1 MLGAFVLGIV
11 MVAGWTALVSEAV
24 DLTDRV
30 RRARCDW
37 VDPIVVT
44 ISGHTLSITAAP
56 GATIYTGTRWISG
69 EERTGYRKPPV
80 RYGFCL
86 DALPNAPIPARAV
99 TLTRDAAREMLE
111 QAGLP
116 TVGGPLLEIGEAS
129 LFLPEAPGANGT
141 DSEMTVYFRNEDF
154 GWPRMA
160 TKGLTPEGFRIG
172 AVCRDVSG
180 GGWLCDV
187 SVQDTSSDLSYRF
200 ERLPIEAA
208 AFDAA
213 PVHPAFLA
221 IARGMRTLG
230 QMLDAKAVA
239 LR

>member
-1 MLGAFVLGIV
+1 MLGAFALGIV

-37 VDPIVVT
+37 VDPIVIT
-44 ISGHTLSITAAP
+44 ISGHTLSVAATP
-56 GATIYTGTRWISG
+56 GATIYTGARWISG
-69 EERTGYRKPPV
+69 EELTGYRRAPV

-86 DALPNAPIPARAV
+86 DTLPKAPIAARSVTFTRAAARA
-99 TLTRDAAREMLE
+99 MLE
-111 QAGLP
+111 QAELP
-116 TVGGPLLEIGEAS
+116 PVAGPHLEIGDAG
-129 LFLPEAPGANGT
+129 LFLSDAPAATGVT
-141 DSEMTVYFRNEDF
+141 TEMTVFHRNEDF

-187 SVQDTSSDLSYRF
+187 SVQDTQAGLSYRF
-200 ERLPIEAA
+200 ERLPVEAA

-213 PVHPAFLA
+213 PAPMAFLD
-221 IARGMRTLG
+221 IAFGMRRLG
-230 QMLDAKAVA
+230 QMLDAKTVA